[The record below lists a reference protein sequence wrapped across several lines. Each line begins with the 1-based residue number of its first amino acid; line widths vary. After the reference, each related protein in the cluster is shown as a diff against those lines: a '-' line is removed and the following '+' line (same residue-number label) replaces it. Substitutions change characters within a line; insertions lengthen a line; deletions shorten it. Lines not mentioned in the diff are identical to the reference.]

1 MIFSHANL
9 SNDNMANLAHTFETE
24 VGVTRP
30 RGLLHQMVVDG
41 TYKFVIAGKTKPQ
54 YACWFYVQADKMF
67 HANAV
72 LSVSDGNKLSDL
84 LKVGEE
90 VARHEGCRGIIFATK
105 HRGLIRQS
113 RNQGYRQTA
122 VVMERSF

>member
-9 SNDNMANLAHTFETE
+9 SDDHLARLANAFQDKARVKYE
-24 VGVTRP
+24 
-30 RGLLHQMVVDG
+30 RGLLHKMVLDG
-41 TYKFVIAGKTKPQ
+41 TYQFVIAGKTKPQ
-54 YACWFYVQADKMF
+54 YACWFYVQADHML

-90 VARHEGCRGIIFATK
+90 VARHEGCRGIVFATK